1 MKPLGAALVFF
12 AEIGMYICLALTGWA
27 WGVGFLRIVLAVLL
41 PVVGAALWAIFMA
54 PKAPRKLK
62 MPWLVI
68 ARIDHIVVA
77 SVLAFIS
84 GYPVLAIVTTALMLI
99 GTPLAGDLTKWP
111 GGERVPG

>member
-27 WGVGFLRIVLAVLL
+27 WGVGVWRIVLAVLL
-41 PVVGAALWAIFMA
+41 PVVGAVLWAVFMS
-54 PKAPRKLK
+54 PKAPKKLN

-68 ARIDHIVVA
+68 ARVDHIVVA
-77 SVLAFIS
+77 SVLAFLA
-84 GYPVLAIVTTALMLI
+84 GYPVLAIATTALMLI
-99 GTPLAGDLTKWP
+99 GTPMAGDLAKWP